1 MEFQEQNE
9 YYVVKGWFEKTN
21 GMHQGAFYGA
31 VATPDNYLQPK
42 RVVVNGEGATAASE
56 AASQQPAQVYP
67 SELLKE
73 QDAGGLN
80 PKEREDTG
88 HMLLDR
94 EKKTKKK
101 AKRKAKKV
109 AAEMT
114 GAGAIGAKMHALGI
128 ESPTNT
134 AKFGM
139 SDRGGHGDID
149 NLGKGKRVRTG
160 RKKGKGVKDAKGLTG
175 FGDKAFMPTIS
186 QSGGRRGGNKF

>member
-9 YYVVKGWFEKTN
+9 YYVVKGWYEKTN

-31 VATPDNYLQPK
+31 VATPDDYLQPK
-42 RVVVNGEGATAASE
+42 RVVVNGNGAATASE
-56 AASQQPAQVYP
+56 AAALQPAKVYP
-67 SELLKE
+67 QELFKE

-80 PKEREDTG
+80 PKEREETQ

-94 EKKTKKK
+94 EKKAKSKKKTKKK
-101 AKRKAKKV
+101 DV
-109 AAEMT
+109 AEMT
-114 GAGAIGAKMHALGI
+114 GSGAVGMGQYALGVQ
-128 ESPTNT
+128 SSTNT

-149 NLGKGKRVRTG
+149 NLSKGKRIKTG
-160 RKKGKGVKDAKGLTG
+160 RKKGKGTKDAKGLTG

-186 QSGGRRGGNKF
+186 QSGGHRGGNKF

>member
-42 RVVVNGEGATAASE
+42 RVVVNGDSAATASE
-56 AASQQPAQVYP
+56 AASLQPAKVYP
-67 SELLKE
+67 QELLKE

-80 PKEREDTG
+80 PKEREETQ

-94 EKKTKKK
+94 EKKE
-101 AKRKAKKV
+101 KAKKKKV
-109 AAEMT
+109 ATEMT
-114 GAGAIGAKMHALGI
+114 GSGAVGMKPFALGVQ
-128 ESPTNT
+128 SSTNT

-149 NLGKGKRVRTG
+149 NLGKGKRIKTG
-160 RKKGKGVKDAKGLTG
+160 RKKGKATKDAKGLTG
-175 FGDKAFMPTIS
+175 FGDKVVMPTIS
-186 QSGGRRGGNKF
+186 QSGGRPGGNKF